1 MTEPVDT
8 ALRPATKNARHQQI
22 VDLVTQHEVRSQGEL
37 ATMLAEQG
45 VSVTQA
51 TLSRDLLELDA
62 VKIRAASGALVYA
75 VPAEGGDRRPAAPGE
90 TAAGQARLAQ
100 ALRRAARLGRGQRQ
114 PGRAAHPSRRR
125 PVPRLRLRQGRAARG
140 PRHHRRR
147 RHRPGHRPRPG
158 RRRRPRPPLPAD
170 FRLHEPNGHPHEQGP
185 HRAAQGRARRHRV
198 LRRPRHLRRGG
209 LDARPGRGPVHLHRR
224 HRAVRRAR
232 HLRRTGPRPRVRRRD
247 RPRHRLQDPAG
258 GGGAGR
264 ARVRRLPH
272 PLRRPRVLQHHAAR
286 PGRHR
291 HHAGARHAR
300 GRRRHLG
307 RRVDVQGQ
315 RHRAVLP
322 LRPARQPRA
331 ADLQAV
337 AGRRLRARARRP
349 RGDEPVADRA
359 RAALPRQPGEG
370 VLHRRQHLGRHP
382 RGQDPRAPRRVP
394 GGRSSRS
401 WA

>member
-1 MTEPVDT
+1 M
-8 ALRPATKNARHQQI
+8 
-22 VDLVTQHEVRSQGEL
+22 
-37 ATMLAEQG
+37 
-45 VSVTQA
+45 
-51 TLSRDLLELDA
+51 
-62 VKIRAASGALVYA
+62 
-75 VPAEGGDRRPAAPGE
+75 
-90 TAAGQARLAQ
+90 
-100 ALRRAARLGRGQRQ
+100 
-114 PGRAAHPSRRR
+114 
-125 PVPRLRLRQGRAARG
+125 
-140 PRHHRRR
+140 
-147 RHRPGHRPRPG
+147 
-158 RRRRPRPPLPAD
+158 
-170 FRLHEPNGHPHEQGP
+170 
-185 HRAAQGRARRHRV
+185 
-198 LRRPRHLRRGG
+198 
-209 LDARPGRGPVHLHRR
+209 HLHRR

-232 HLRRTGPRPRVRRRD
+232 HLRRTGPRPRLRRRD

-264 ARVRRLPH
+264 ARVRRVPH
-272 PLRRPRVLQHHAAR
+272 PLRRPGLLQHDAAR

-394 GGRSSRS
+394 GGRPADHGREVLGPGRRDRSRGRDDRASARDGRSRSTGRRTTTRWPSCTRPTPSGAGTAWACPTRSRTGSSRPS
-401 WA
+401 RVASTRRPGWRCSGSPTSGCSTRPTTRTSSPTTTRRAAGWAGSSTRAAGWTRRR